1 MWPNQNCNFCTAKE
15 TIKKMKRQVT
25 DWEKIFPDDV
35 TDNGVVSNMYKQP
48 IKLYIKKPH
57 NLIKKWTENLNRHFS
72 KEDIQM
78 ANRHMQRCSRS
89 LITREM
95 QIKTTMRSH
104 FIPIRMSIIKKIR
117 DNKCWQWCGENEP
130 LCIVGGNVNWFSHYG
145 KHRGFSKN

>member
-78 ANRHMQRCSRS
+78 ANRHMQRCSTL
-89 LITREM
+89 LIIREM
-95 QIKTTMRSH
+95 QIKSTRRHHLTT
-104 FIPIRMSIIKKIR
+104 FRMVIIKKST
-117 DNKCWQWCGENEP
+117 NSKCWRWCEEKGTLLHCLWECKLVQP
-130 LCIVGGNVNWFSHYG
+130 L
-145 KHRGFSKN
+145 